1 MHGNAVWEG
10 VFAPDGGAALELRKD
25 VSLMEWTLLTQEQY
39 VTTLWS
45 GGTTTQLAIA
55 PEGAVYADR
64 DFLWR
69 LSSAKVELP
78 HSDFTPLP
86 DYNRLI
92 SIVQGEMELKIGDG
106 ERSPLQPLQVR
117 AFDGG
122 VPVESWGKCSDFNL
136 MMRKGACE
144 GCVQGLKLE
153 EHSALTWSAPVFAPQ
168 SHQNLTLAIF
178 CARGDVTVGGVT
190 AQAGQTLLCREASQ
204 EWVELKTQAGA
215 ELMCAAVYYG

>member
-1 MHGNAVWEG
+1 
-10 VFAPDGGAALELRKD
+10 
-25 VSLMEWTLLTQEQY
+25 MEWTLLTQEQY

-69 LSSAKVELP
+69 LSSAKVELD

-92 SIVQGEMELKIGDG
+92 SILDGELEMKIGDG
-106 ERSPLQPLQVR
+106 ERFPLQPLQVCS
-117 AFDGG
+117 FDGG
-122 VPVESWGKCSDFNL
+122 VPVESWGRCTDYNL

-144 GCVQGLKLE
+144 GSAQGLHLAAD
-153 EHSALTWSAPVFAPQ
+153 SVMTWSAPVPAPQ
-168 SHQNLTLAIF
+168 NHPNCTMAIY
-178 CARGDVTVGGVT
+178 CAQGDVTVDGVS
-190 AQAGQTLLCREASQ
+190 AQAGQLMLCRQGENVP
-204 EWVELKTQAGA
+204 VELKTKRGTA
-215 ELMCAAVYYG
+215 LLAAVVYYG

>member
-1 MHGNAVWEG
+1 
-10 VFAPDGGAALELRKD
+10 
-25 VSLMEWTLLTQEQY
+25 MEWTLLTQEEY

-92 SIVQGEMELKIGDG
+92 SIVRGEMELKIGEE
-106 ERSPLQPLQVR
+106 ERFSLEPLQVR

-122 VPVESWGKCSDFNL
+122 VPVESWGECSDFNL

-144 GCVQGLKLE
+144 GSAQGLKLKE
-153 EHSALTWSAPVFAPQ
+153 NTSLTWSAPVFAPQ
-168 SHQNLTLAIF
+168 AHKNLTLAIY
-178 CARGDVTVGGVT
+178 CAQGDVTVSGVT
-190 AQAGQTLLCREASQ
+190 AREGQTLLCRQARQ
-204 EWVELKTQAGA
+204 EWVELKTQGGA
-215 ELMCAAVYYG
+215 ALMCAAICYG

>member
-1 MHGNAVWEG
+1 
-10 VFAPDGGAALELRKD
+10 
-25 VSLMEWTLLTQEQY
+25 MEWTLLTQEQY

-92 SIVQGEMELKIGDG
+92 SIVKGEMELKIGEG
-106 ERSPLQPLQVR
+106 ERFPLEPLQVC

-122 VPVESWGKCSDFNL
+122 VPVESWGLCSDYNL

-144 GCVQGLKLE
+144 GCAQGLKLE
-153 EHSALTWSAPVFAPQ
+153 KGGALTWSAPVFAPQ
-168 SHQNLTLAIF
+168 AHKNLTLAIY
-178 CARGDVTVGGVT
+178 CAQGDVTVGGVT
-190 AQAGQTLLCREASQ
+190 AQEGQMLLCRQASQ
-204 EWVELKTQAGA
+204 EWVELKSQGGA
-215 ELMCAAVYYG
+215 ALMCAAIYYG

>member
-1 MHGNAVWEG
+1 
-10 VFAPDGGAALELRKD
+10 
-25 VSLMEWTLLTQEQY
+25 MEWTLLTQQEY

-69 LSSAKVELP
+69 LSSAKVELD

-92 SIVQGEMELKIGDG
+92 SILHGEMELKIGEG
-106 ERSPLQPLQVR
+106 ERFPLEPLQVCS
-117 AFDGG
+117 FDGG
-122 VPVESWGKCSDFNL
+122 VPVESWGKCTDYNL

-144 GCVQGLKLE
+144 GSAQGLKLE
-153 EHSALTWSAPVFAPQ
+153 KDSVLTWSAPVYAPQ
-168 SHQNLTLAIF
+168 GHKKLTLAVF
-178 CARGDVTVGGVT
+178 CAQGDVTVGGVT
-190 AQAGQTLLCREASQ
+190 AKDGEMLLCREAAE
-204 EWVELKTQAGA
+204 EWVELKTQSGA
-215 ELMCAAVYYG
+215 QLLCAAIWHD